1 VVKNKVPWIVGGCL
15 IVLVALI
22 ALAMG
27 SGKKKSK
34 ATTAPPP
41 SARAVVLPTT
51 QARTVVVAPC
61 GAPLNDTV
69 VNAAAGKATPGAT
82 TLTLPTGRGVRTLLV
97 ANCLPKTGAT
107 NAAGNLPS
115 AAVVLAASQQ
125 QTEGQAGD
133 ITAGSFSARSK
144 AVLPDGSKQ
153 KTVVV
158 SPCAKKTSKGKT
170 VVIAPADGHP
180 DVALAPS
187 C

>member
-1 VVKNKVPWIVGGCL
+1 MAKNKVPWIVGGCL
-15 IVLVALI
+15 IVLFALI

-27 SGKKKSK
+27 GGKKKSK
-34 ATTAPPP
+34 AAAPPP
-41 SARAVVLPTT
+41 SARAVVVPTT

-61 GAPLNDTV
+61 GAPVNDTV
-69 VNAAAGKATPGAT
+69 ANAAAGKATPGAT
-82 TLTLPTGRGVRTLLV
+82 TLTLPAGRGVRTLLV

-115 AAVVLAASQQ
+115 AAVVLAASEQ

-170 VVIAPADGHP
+170 VIIAPTKGHP